1 MNDYQKQR
9 IRDLLSSQ
17 SESPSNTA
25 SHDDQ
30 QQIISHSVIGH
41 NITQT
46 YTINNSIQYLV
57 LFALV
62 SILLGLALIFF

>member
-9 IRDLLSSQ
+9 IRDLLSTHA
-17 SESPSNTA
+17 ESAAAPERDA
-25 SHDDQ
+25 D

-46 YTINNSIQYLV
+46 YTINSSAQYIV

-62 SILLGLALIFF
+62 SITLALTLIFF